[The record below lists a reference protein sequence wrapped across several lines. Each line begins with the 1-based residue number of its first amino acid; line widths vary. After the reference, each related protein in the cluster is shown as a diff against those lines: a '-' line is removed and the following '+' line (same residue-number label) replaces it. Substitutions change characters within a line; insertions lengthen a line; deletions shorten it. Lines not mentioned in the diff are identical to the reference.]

1 MEIVDQHKPLQT
13 MGKDKP
19 DEIILRNKYAF
30 HDPLAAPIFNYSSAF
45 KIKPTPSLTRNT
57 NIKFQFGYIN
67 NIFPNALQALEG
79 AKGLTDGWKSVS
91 KSFMQILGFER
102 WSVDFQISSWK
113 PTKGETLSVM
123 VSVPPPSNFID
134 RLNLAFRETFFKGRL
149 VEVTCEEETFPAYPT
164 SGLSNIWRTLIPLT
178 PLDISGNRSLTVDV
192 NDGRHKSFHGVIE
205 VVEKEY
211 PVESIWLS
219 EAKST
224 IHATQSEL
232 RAVKKLLSK
241 RSAQQHWC
249 GPFRLPT
256 DGEVTTEYG
265 LRRYYNG
272 VFASG
277 YYHKGID
284 YGASHGAYVGSPAAA
299 RVSLV
304 GREEEGFVLHGN
316 CVGLDHGHG
325 VTSIL
330 MHLDTILVED
340 GMVVQAG
347 DPLGTV
353 GDTGLATGPHLH
365 WGLYVNGK
373 SVDQNH
379 WMREQTWI

>member
-1 MEIVDQHKPLQT
+1 
-13 MGKDKP
+13 MGKDNRPEGLSKHCTSVNSIVLP
-19 DEIILRNKYAF
+19 ILNKSPAF
-30 HDPLAAPIFNYSSAF
+30 E
-45 KIKPTPSLTRNT
+45 IKPTVSLRRNT
-57 NIKFQFGYIN
+57 DFQFQFGHIN
-67 NIFPNALQALEG
+67 HIFPNAQQALEG
-79 AKGLTDGWKSVS
+79 AKDLTQGWKSVS

-102 WSVDFQISSWK
+102 WPVDFHISNWK
-113 PTKGETLSVM
+113 PTKGETLAVM

-134 RLNLAFRETFFKGRL
+134 RLNLAFRETFCKGRL
-149 VEVTCEEETFPAYPT
+149 VEITCEEETFPAYPT
-164 SGLSNIWRTLIPLT
+164 SGFPNIWRTLIPLT
-178 PLDISGNRSLTVDV
+178 PLDIGGHRSLNVDV

-205 VVEKEY
+205 VVDKEY
-211 PVESIWLS
+211 PIESIWLS
-219 EAKST
+219 ETKST
-224 IHATQSEL
+224 IHATHSEL
-232 RAVKKLLSK
+232 RAVKKLVSK
-241 RSAQQHWC
+241 KSGQQYWC

-265 LRRYYNG
+265 LKRYYNG

-277 YYHKGID
+277 YYHRGID

-304 GREEEGFVLHGN
+304 GREEEGFALHGN

-365 WGLYVNGK
+365 WGLYVHGK
-373 SVDQNH
+373 AVDQNH

>member
-1 MEIVDQHKPLQT
+1 
-13 MGKDKP
+13 MGKDNRPEGLSKHCTSVNSIVLP
-19 DEIILRNKYAF
+19 ILNKSPAF
-30 HDPLAAPIFNYSSAF
+30 E
-45 KIKPTPSLTRNT
+45 IKPTGSLRRNT
-57 NIKFQFGYIN
+57 DFQFQFGHIN
-67 NIFPNALQALEG
+67 HIFPNAQQALEG
-79 AKGLTDGWKSVS
+79 AKDLTQGWKSVS

-102 WSVDFQISSWK
+102 WPVDFHISNWK
-113 PTKGETLSVM
+113 PTKGETLAVM

-134 RLNLAFRETFFKGRL
+134 RLNLAFRETFGKGRL
-149 VEVTCEEETFPAYPT
+149 VEITCEEETFPAYPT
-164 SGLSNIWRTLIPLT
+164 SGFPNIWRTLIPLT
-178 PLDISGNRSLTVDV
+178 PLDIGGHRSLNVDV

-205 VVEKEY
+205 VVDKEY
-211 PVESIWLS
+211 PIESIWLS
-219 EAKST
+219 ETKST
-224 IHATQSEL
+224 IHATHSEL
-232 RAVKKLLSK
+232 RAVKKLVSK
-241 RSAQQHWC
+241 KSGQQYWC

-265 LRRYYNG
+265 LKRYYNG

-277 YYHKGID
+277 YYHRGID
-284 YGASHGAYVGSPAAA
+284 YGAFHGAYVGSPAAA

-304 GREEEGFVLHGN
+304 GREEEGFALHGN

-365 WGLYVNGK
+365 WGLYVHGK
-373 SVDQNH
+373 AVDQNH

>member
-1 MEIVDQHKPLQT
+1 M
-13 MGKDKP
+13 
-19 DEIILRNKYAF
+19 
-30 HDPLAAPIFNYSSAF
+30 
-45 KIKPTPSLTRNT
+45 
-57 NIKFQFGYIN
+57 
-67 NIFPNALQALEG
+67 
-79 AKGLTDGWKSVS
+79 
-91 KSFMQILGFER
+91 
-102 WSVDFQISSWK
+102 
-113 PTKGETLSVM
+113 
-123 VSVPPPSNFID
+123 
-134 RLNLAFRETFFKGRL
+134 
-149 VEVTCEEETFPAYPT
+149 
-164 SGLSNIWRTLIPLT
+164 
-178 PLDISGNRSLTVDV
+178 DV

-232 RAVKKLLSK
+232 RAVKKLVSK

-277 YYHKGID
+277 
-284 YGASHGAYVGSPAAA
+284 
-299 RVSLV
+299 
-304 GREEEGFVLHGN
+304 
-316 CVGLDHGHG
+316 
-325 VTSIL
+325 
-330 MHLDTILVED
+330 D